1 MSANTNMVPTGF
13 SGVLHGVAK
22 KSNIELYVI
31 QSIKDRREQ
40 EGLTQADL
48 AFKLDV
54 SLGFIGQVESS
65 NYPAKYNLNH
75 LNKLAEIFNCSL
87 KGFYQT
93 KCCNYKN

>member
-1 MSANTNMVPTGF
+1 MA
-13 SGVLHGVAK
+13 LQK
-22 KSNIELYVI
+22 KSKIELFVI
-31 QSIKDRREQ
+31 QKVKDCREK

-75 LNKLAEIFNCSL
+75 LNKLAEIFKCSPQDFL
-87 KGFYQT
+87 PRQYL
-93 KCCNYKN
+93 